1 MIFFIYKSKTPLWI
15 MWINL
20 CINPFYREMALLIVD
35 NFSKMDM
42 KRHDF
47 FSSRFLQNMV
57 CEKLYD
63 KSRLLYYT
71 SCCHRCA
78 VIQITCQDSIFR
90 IAGMDHSAI
99 SNTYRHMVYRTVF
112 RIKNQISC
120 LCSRRT
126 DASPHSRLGTGSSWK
141 TNSKIAENRLGEPG
155 TVCSIC

>member
-15 MWINL
+15 MWINM

-42 KRHDF
+42 KWHDF

-57 CEKLYD
+57 YEKLYD
-63 KSRLLYYT
+63 KSQLYYT

-78 VIQITCQDSIFR
+78 IIQITRQNSIFR
-90 IAGMDHSAI
+90 IAGMYHSAI
-99 SNTYRHMVYRTVF
+99 ANTYCHMVYRAVF
-112 RIKNQISC
+112 RIKYQISC

-126 DASPHSRLGTGSSWK
+126 DTSSYSHLGTGSSWK
-141 TNSKIAENRLGEPG
+141 ANSKITEDRLGKTG